1 MTRFKKIDDMENSI
15 DELRN
20 KYKKLGNVLKATPRD
35 KTNEVYKST
44 MSDFVKT
51 RSKLIKINAT
61 I

>member
-1 MTRFKKIDDMENSI
+1 MENSI

-20 KYKKLGNVLKATPRD
+20 KYKKLGNVLKTTPRD
-35 KTNEVYKST
+35 KTNIVYKST